1 MSFSKVL
8 LRSTIASALILS
20 GVAAEAGLDLT
31 ATANEYVA
39 EGMKH
44 VQLNF
49 RYDKA
54 HAEYE
59 PPPTWT
65 FAGSSNQLRL
75 TPPKKFA
82 EAIITVAPTNKPAA
96 FDESGIALIRE
107 QFIAA
112 LPPGSQFAKIEE
124 EIPNAVLVGGNA
136 GLELT
141 ASYKLIG
148 EKLTRSTLFVNLKDA
163 QMQFQLTAKKD
174 DFRTLHRD
182 FKASILSWQW
192 VHASDQPTTESKSAS
207 ASTQ

>member
-49 RYDKA
+49 RYDKDHA
-54 HAEYE
+54 EYEPPPTSTFAGVAAEAGLDRTATANEYVAEGMKHVQLNFRYDKDHAEYE

-65 FAGSSNQLRL
+65 FAGSKNQLRL

-82 EAIITVAPTNKPAA
+82 EAIITVAPTNKPSAY
-96 FDESGIALIRE
+96 F
-107 QFIAA
+107 F
-112 LPPGSQFAKIEE
+112 
-124 EIPNAVLVGGNA
+124 GGVRRN
-136 GLELT
+136 
-141 ASYKLIG
+141 
-148 EKLTRSTLFVNLKDA
+148 
-163 QMQFQLTAKKD
+163 
-174 DFRTLHRD
+174 
-182 FKASILSWQW
+182 
-192 VHASDQPTTESKSAS
+192 
-207 ASTQ
+207 